1 MVWKLVVLLALAV
14 PVSLSAQSAK
24 PVSLTGTWQAK
35 MNEDTYTVVIRADSS
50 ASYGDEV
57 VRWRARG
64 DSIFIALGGEWVAY
78 GVECELQ
85 LPRWVSDADLTG
97 RKCQAIGSQRG
108 RPSGIGSDHEHRRR
122 PIGGLRHRPQE

>member
-1 MVWKLVVLLALAV
+1 MVCKLVVLLALAV

-24 PVSLTGTWQAK
+24 PGSLTGTWQAM

-78 GVECELQ
+78 SLKLRAKQLTLSGGDLAEPITLRWIGPPAARPANVGV
-85 LPRWVSDADLTG
+85 PPDPDG
-97 RKCQAIGSQRG
+97 RR
-108 RPSGIGSDHEHRRR
+108 
-122 PIGGLRHRPQE
+122 